1 VSVRIKRP
9 AHASPPPELLTLA
22 PARREGDPWA
32 ATRAHEAWCAARAAW
47 VAAGGAWPGGEGQRE
62 VQEAIS
68 TPDEPWDESLI

>member
-9 AHASPPPELLTLA
+9 SHASPPPELLLFD
-22 PARREGDPWA
+22 PPHCEGDPWA
-32 ATRAHEAWCAARAAW
+32 ATRAYEAWCAARAAW
-47 VAAGGAWPGGEGQRE
+47 VAAGGTWPCGEGQRE